1 MEHAAIEIIT
11 PVLEQSVLL
20 AADYAKAC
28 GRDAILSKDFEYA
41 IKYCAMN
48 TIGQKIGSHFPE
60 IYEEDSE
67 EESDSEDPENT
78 LEVVDEDELEF
89 KPYSGEDKKFTDV
102 NESYESWGDWE
113 PKTPVEEM
121 IKNAIDNNE
130 HVVDRR
136 MDYFD

>member
-1 MEHAAIEIIT
+1 MEQAAIEIIT

-67 EESDSEDPENT
+67 ESDSEDTENT
-78 LEVVDEDELEF
+78 LEVVDENELEF
-89 KPYSGEDKKFTDV
+89 TPYSGEDKKFTDV
-102 NESYESWGDWE
+102 NESYERWGDWE

>member
-1 MEHAAIEIIT
+1 MEQAAIEIIT

-78 LEVVDEDELEF
+78 LEVVDENELEF
-89 KPYSGEDKKFTDV
+89 TPYSGEDKKFTDV
-102 NESYESWGDWE
+102 NESYERWGDWE

>member
-1 MEHAAIEIIT
+1 MEQAAIEIIT

-67 EESDSEDPENT
+67 EESDSEDTENT
-78 LEVVDEDELEF
+78 LEVVDENELEF
-89 KPYSGEDKKFTDV
+89 TPYSGEDKKFTDV
-102 NESYESWGDWE
+102 NESYERWGDWE

>member
-1 MEHAAIEIIT
+1 MEQAAIEIIT

-78 LEVVDEDELEF
+78 LEVVDENELEF
-89 KPYSGEDKKFTDV
+89 TPYSGEDKKFTDV

>member
-1 MEHAAIEIIT
+1 MEQAAIEIIT

-89 KPYSGEDKKFTDV
+89 TPYSGEDKKFTDV
-102 NESYESWGDWE
+102 NESYERWGDWE

>member
-1 MEHAAIEIIT
+1 MEQAAIEIIT

-28 GRDAILSKDFEYA
+28 GRDVILSKDFEYA

-48 TIGQKIGSHFPE
+48 TVGQRIGSQFPE
-60 IYEEDSE
+60 IYEDNSEDEDSE
-67 EESDSEDPENT
+67 DEDA
-78 LEVVDEDELEF
+78 LEIVDETEEINF
-89 KPYSGEDKKFTDV
+89 EPYSGDDKTYTDV
-102 NESYESWGDWE
+102 NESYERWESWE
-113 PKTPVEEM
+113 PQTPVEEM

>member
-1 MEHAAIEIIT
+1 MEQAAIEIIS

-78 LEVVDEDELEF
+78 LEVEDENELEF
-89 KPYSGEDKKFTDV
+89 TPYSGEDKKFTDV
-102 NESYESWGDWE
+102 NESYERWGDWE

>member
-1 MEHAAIEIIT
+1 MEQAAIEIIT

-78 LEVVDEDELEF
+78 LEVVDENELEF
-89 KPYSGEDKKFTDV
+89 TPYSGEDKKFTDV
-102 NESYESWGDWE
+102 NESYERWGDWE

-121 IKNAIDNNE
+121 IKN
-130 HVVDRR
+130 
-136 MDYFD
+136 

>member
-1 MEHAAIEIIT
+1 MEQAAIEIIT

-28 GRDAILSKDFEYA
+28 GRDVILSKDFEYA

-48 TIGQKIGSHFPE
+48 TVGQRIGSQFPE
-60 IYEEDSE
+60 IYEDNSEDEDSE
-67 EESDSEDPENT
+67 DEDA
-78 LEVVDEDELEF
+78 LEIVDETEEINF
-89 KPYSGEDKKFTDV
+89 EPYSGDDKKYTDV
-102 NESYESWGDWE
+102 NESYERWENWE
-113 PKTPVEEM
+113 PQTPVEEM

>member
-1 MEHAAIEIIT
+1 MEQAAIEIIT

-78 LEVVDEDELEF
+78 LEVVDENELEF
-89 KPYSGEDKKFTDV
+89 TPYSGEDKKFTDV
-102 NESYESWGDWE
+102 NESYERWGDWE
-113 PKTPVEEM
+113 PKTPVDEM

>member
-1 MEHAAIEIIT
+1 MEQAAIEIIT

-102 NESYESWGDWE
+102 NESYERWGDWE

>member
-1 MEHAAIEIIT
+1 MEQAAIEIIT

-60 IYEEDSE
+60 IYEEESE

-102 NESYESWGDWE
+102 NESYERWGDWE

>member
-1 MEHAAIEIIT
+1 MEQAAIEIIT

-67 EESDSEDPENT
+67 ESDSEDTENT

-89 KPYSGEDKKFTDV
+89 TPYSGEDKKFTDV
-102 NESYESWGDWE
+102 NESYERWGDWE

>member
-1 MEHAAIEIIT
+1 MEQAAIEIIT

-28 GRDAILSKDFEYA
+28 GRDVILSKDFEYA

-48 TIGQKIGSHFPE
+48 TVGQRIGSQFPE
-60 IYEEDSE
+60 IYEDNSEDEDSE
-67 EESDSEDPENT
+67 DEDA
-78 LEVVDEDELEF
+78 LEIVDETEEINF
-89 KPYSGEDKKFTDV
+89 EPYSGEDKKYTDV
-102 NESYESWGDWE
+102 NESYERWESWE
-113 PKTPVEEM
+113 PQTPVEEM

>member
-1 MEHAAIEIIT
+1 MEQAAIEIIT

-78 LEVVDEDELEF
+78 LEVVDENELEF
-89 KPYSGEDKKFTDV
+89 TPNSGEDKKFTDV
-102 NESYESWGDWE
+102 NESYERWGDWE

>member
-1 MEHAAIEIIT
+1 MEQAAIEIIT

-67 EESDSEDPENT
+67 ESDSEDTENT
-78 LEVVDEDELEF
+78 LEVVDENELEF
-89 KPYSGEDKKFTDV
+89 TPYAGEDKKFTDV
-102 NESYESWGDWE
+102 NESYERWGDWE

>member
-1 MEHAAIEIIT
+1 MEQAAIEIIT

-78 LEVVDEDELEF
+78 LEVVDENELEF
-89 KPYSGEDKKFTDV
+89 TPYAGEDKKFTDV
-102 NESYESWGDWE
+102 NESYERWGDWE

>member
-1 MEHAAIEIIT
+1 MEQAAIEIIT

>member
-1 MEHAAIEIIT
+1 MEQAAIEIIT

-28 GRDAILSKDFEYA
+28 GRDVILSKDFEYA

-48 TIGQKIGSHFPE
+48 TVGQRIGSQFPE
-60 IYEEDSE
+60 IYEDNSEDEDSE
-67 EESDSEDPENT
+67 DEDA
-78 LEVVDEDELEF
+78 LEIVDETEEINF
-89 KPYSGEDKKFTDV
+89 EPYSGDDKKYTDV
-102 NESYESWGDWE
+102 NESYERWESWE
-113 PKTPVEEM
+113 PQTPVEEM

>member
-1 MEHAAIEIIT
+1 MEQAAIEIIT

-28 GRDAILSKDFEYA
+28 GRDVILSKDFEYA

-48 TIGQKIGSHFPE
+48 TVGQRIGSQFPE
-60 IYEEDSE
+60 IYEDNSEDEDSE
-67 EESDSEDPENT
+67 DEDT
-78 LEVVDEDELEF
+78 LEIVDETEEINF
-89 KPYSGEDKKFTDV
+89 EPYSGDDKKYTDV
-102 NESYESWGDWE
+102 NESYERWESWE
-113 PKTPVEEM
+113 PQTPVEEM

>member
-1 MEHAAIEIIT
+1 MEQAAIEIIT

-60 IYEEDSE
+60 IYEEESE

-89 KPYSGEDKKFTDV
+89 TPYSGEDKKFTDV

>member
-1 MEHAAIEIIT
+1 MEQAAIEIIT

-48 TIGQKIGSHFPE
+48 TIGQKIGSQFPG

-67 EESDSEDPENT
+67 EESYSEDPENT
-78 LEVVDEDELEF
+78 LEVVDENELEF
-89 KPYSGEDKKFTDV
+89 TPYSGEDKKFTDV
-102 NESYESWGDWE
+102 NESYERWGDWE

>member
-1 MEHAAIEIIT
+1 MEQAAIEIIT

-102 NESYESWGDWE
+102 NESYERWGSWE

>member
-1 MEHAAIEIIT
+1 MEQAAIEIIT

-78 LEVVDEDELEF
+78 LEVVDENELEF
-89 KPYSGEDKKFTDV
+89 TPYSGEDKKFTDV
-102 NESYESWGDWE
+102 NESYERWGDWE

-136 MDYFD
+136 MDYFV

>member
-1 MEHAAIEIIT
+1 MEQAAIEIIT

-60 IYEEDSE
+60 IYEEDIAQA
-67 EESDSEDPENT
+67 
-78 LEVVDEDELEF
+78 DELVF
-89 KPYSGEDKKFTDV
+89 SFDQNYSFC
-102 NESYESWGDWE
+102 
-113 PKTPVEEM
+113 
-121 IKNAIDNNE
+121 
-130 HVVDRR
+130 
-136 MDYFD
+136 FL

>member
-1 MEHAAIEIIT
+1 MEQAAIEIIT

-28 GRDAILSKDFEYA
+28 GRDVILSKDFEYA

-48 TIGQKIGSHFPE
+48 TVGQRIGSQFPE
-60 IYEEDSE
+60 IYEDNSEDEDSE
-67 EESDSEDPENT
+67 DEDT
-78 LEVVDEDELEF
+78 LEIVDETEEINF
-89 KPYSGEDKKFTDV
+89 EPYSGDNKTFTDV
-102 NESYESWGDWE
+102 NESYERWENWE
-113 PKTPVEEM
+113 PQTPVEEM

>member
-1 MEHAAIEIIT
+1 MEQAAIEIIT

-78 LEVVDEDELEF
+78 LEVVDEMGRLGTQNAGGGD
-89 KPYSGEDKKFTDV
+89 DKKR
-102 NESYESWGDWE
+102 
-113 PKTPVEEM
+113 
-121 IKNAIDNNE
+121 
-130 HVVDRR
+130 HR
-136 MDYFD
+136 

>member
-1 MEHAAIEIIT
+1 MEQAAIEIIT

-28 GRDAILSKDFEYA
+28 GRDVILSKDFEYA

-48 TIGQKIGSHFPE
+48 TVGQRIGSQFPE
-60 IYEEDSE
+60 IYEDNSEDEDSE
-67 EESDSEDPENT
+67 DEDT
-78 LEVVDEDELEF
+78 LEIVDETEEITF
-89 KPYSGEDKKFTDV
+89 EPYSGDDKKYTDV
-102 NESYESWGDWE
+102 NESYERWESWE
-113 PKTPVEEM
+113 PQTPVEEM

>member
-1 MEHAAIEIIT
+1 MEQAAIEIIT

-41 IKYCAMN
+41 IKYCAIN

-78 LEVVDEDELEF
+78 LEVVDENELEF
-89 KPYSGEDKKFTDV
+89 TPYSGEDKKFTDV
-102 NESYESWGDWE
+102 NESYERWGDWE

>member
-1 MEHAAIEIIT
+1 MEQAAIEIIT

-28 GRDAILSKDFEYA
+28 GRDVILSKDFEYA

-48 TIGQKIGSHFPE
+48 TVGQRIGSQFPE
-60 IYEEDSE
+60 IYEDNSEDEDSE
-67 EESDSEDPENT
+67 DEDA
-78 LEVVDEDELEF
+78 LEIVDETEEINF
-89 KPYSGEDKKFTDV
+89 EPYSGDDKTFTDV
-102 NESYESWGDWE
+102 NESYERWESWE
-113 PKTPVEEM
+113 PQTPVEEM